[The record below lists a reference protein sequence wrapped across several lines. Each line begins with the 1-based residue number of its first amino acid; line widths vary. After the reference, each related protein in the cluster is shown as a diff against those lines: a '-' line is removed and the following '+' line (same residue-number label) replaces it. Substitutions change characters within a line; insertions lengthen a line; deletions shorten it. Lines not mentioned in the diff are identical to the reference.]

1 MRLRISSIAF
11 AMLVAL
17 PRLAAAED
25 NVAKADA
32 LFAEGI
38 KLRDSNLELAC
49 AKFGESLQLNPQ
61 AIGTLLN
68 VALCDEK
75 LGRIASSL
83 RRFEEARQRAIEL
96 RFPEHRKAAEEKIA
110 ALTPEVPHLAFKFA
124 KQPPPQTKVV
134 VDDHVVAASDLDDLR
149 VDPGE
154 HVVTVSAPGRITF
167 QTLITIAQR
176 QRLDVEVPAL
186 AKPVTSS
193 RPMLGK
199 IVLAGGGAML
209 VTGAV
214 LGYVAHLRYED
225 QFTDTSGSPCKELM
239 NQPPQCT
246 PEGFSAVG
254 RARTLGNVGTILSV
268 VGIAA
273 IAAGS
278 YLWFFAPKSG
288 GAGAAERKLA
298 VTPQLSP
305 GGGGV
310 VVFGRF

>member
-1 MRLRISSIAF
+1 MRLRIPPIAF

-25 NVAKADA
+25 NVTKADA
-32 LFAEGI
+32 LFHEGI

-75 LGRIASSL
+75 LGRIASAL

-96 RFPEHRKAAEEKIA
+96 RFAEHRKAAEEKIA
-110 ALTPEVPHLAFKFA
+110 ALTPEVPHLAIKFA
-124 KQPPPQTKVV
+124 KPPPPQTKVV

-154 HVVTVSAPGRITF
+154 RTVIVSAPGRITF
-167 QTLITIAQR
+167 QKKVTIAKQ

-186 AKPVTSS
+186 AKPVTST
-193 RPMLGK
+193 RPMIGK
-199 IVLAGGGAML
+199 IAVAGGGAML
-209 VTGAV
+209 ATGV
-214 LGYVAHLRYED
+214 ILGYVAHRRYED
-225 QFTDTSGSPCKELM
+225 QFTGDPRPCTTRDGAPPLCT
-239 NQPPQCT
+239 NQ
-246 PEGFSAVG
+246 GADAVG
-254 RARTLGNVGTILSV
+254 RARTLGNAGTVLGV
-268 VGIAA
+268 VGVATIAV
-273 IAAGS
+273 GG

-288 GAGAAERKLA
+288 GAAAAERKLA
-298 VTPQLSP
+298 VMPQLAP
-305 GGGGV
+305 DGGGIA
-310 VVFGRF
+310 VFGRF

>member
-11 AMLVAL
+11 AMLLAL

-25 NVAKADA
+25 NVEKADA
-32 LFAEGI
+32 LFHEGI

-75 LGRIASSL
+75 LGRIASAL
-83 RRFEEARQRAIEL
+83 RRFEEARQRAVEL
-96 RFPEHRKAAEEKIA
+96 RFSEHLKAAEDKIA
-110 ALTPEVPHLAFKFA
+110 ALTPEVPHLSIRLAEP
-124 KQPPPQTKVV
+124 PPPQTKVV
-134 VDDHVVAASDLDDLR
+134 VDDHVIAASALDDVR

-154 HVVTVSAPGRITF
+154 HTVIVSAPGRIAF
-167 QTLITIAQR
+167 QKKVSIARR
-176 QRLDVEVPAL
+176 QRIDVEVPAL

-199 IVLAGGGAML
+199 LAIAGGGAML
-209 VTGAV
+209 VAGAV

-225 QFTDTSGSPCKELM
+225 QFTGAPDSPCTESP
-239 NQPPQCT
+239 NARPSCDAD
-246 PEGFSAVG
+246 GFSAVG
-254 RARTLGNVGTILSV
+254 RARTLGNVGTV
-268 VGIAA
+268 VGVVGVAA
-273 IAAGS
+273 IAAGG
-278 YLWFFAPKSG
+278 YLWFSAPKSNAG
-288 GAGAAERKLA
+288 GAAERKLA
-298 VTPQLSP
+298 VVPQVAP

-310 VVFGRF
+310 AVFGRF